1 MNDRTVLNPSLQ
13 KPQPDDQ
20 TVLNTAAIQAE
31 GLRPGMKLKNGITIL
46 KKMDVPSG
54 EADLYLC
61 EFEGKKLVLKHYRQ
75 AQSLKKEVTEALKS
89 IRSEYVARVY
99 SVGTFL
105 ERNYE
110 IDAYFPLGSLEGKK
124 VLRVIDHC
132 NVYLLV
138 FGTYIPVA
146 LLGVGGT
153 LGWILFGIT
162 AFFSVL
168 GITVTAINVDGT
180 NKFQVGCHLV
190 NGWSIIAGVPRLL
203 QTIGTAGLF
212 WLVCGGGLYSAGSV
226 IYSLGAE
233 KKFSHSVFHLFC
245 IAGTFCHFWCVYR
258 YLIG

>member
-1 MNDRTVLNPSLQ
+1 MSR
-13 KPQPDDQ
+13 
-20 TVLNTAAIQAE
+20 
-31 GLRPGMKLKNGITIL
+31 
-46 KKMDVPSG
+46 
-54 EADLYLC
+54 
-61 EFEGKKLVLKHYRQ
+61 KKLNIKVPGYTLEEELFNSISHGLGALLSIPALVLMVLRAHSVL
-75 AQSLKKEVTEALKS
+75 AEVCVSLFGASMIVLYTVS
-89 IRSEYVARVY
+89 CVY
-99 SVGTFL
+99 HSL
-105 ERNYE
+105 SRN
-110 IDAYFPLGSLEGKK
+110 LEGKK

-168 GITVTAINVDGT
+168 GITMTAINLDGT

-212 WLVCGGGLYSAGSV
+212 WLVCGGVLYSAGSV